1 MSALPARS
9 GETGTGGPSKMRP
22 APARPHA
29 NTLPPRSRLLGS
41 TLRGPPGWTAPR
53 SSTASRARSDMQPD
67 RLSVCSRSQVVSGA
81 GDGVRTRDIQ
91 LGKLT
96 LCQLSYSRSGD
107 GQFTD
112 RWLGR
117 QAVSRAGGRR
127 HGSPRGRSWARE
139 GLVQLERSSVA
150 LRRIRRLASSASEP
164 DIGPHC
170 QAARGVTS
178 LGIRPREPA

>member
-139 GLVQLERSSVA
+139 GLVSPAGTQLGRAKADSPLGQFGVRARHWATLPSGQ
-150 LRRIRRLASSASEP
+150 RRHIIGYPSA
-164 DIGPHC
+164 
-170 QAARGVTS
+170 
-178 LGIRPREPA
+178 